1 MDGPNHGMFRN
12 LQIFRCMQTGN
23 NRVLPNVAANYLAL
37 RLLGLLRV
45 GSGPGE
51 KFFRAPSKSRPTK
64 IFTLN
69 QKDWLSVAE
78 EFALGVKGLLCIID
92 K

>member
-12 LQIFRCMQTGN
+12 PQIFRRMRTGN

-51 KFFRAPSKSRPTK
+51 KFFRAPSKGRPTK

-69 QKDWLSVAE
+69 QKE
-78 EFALGVKGLLCIID
+78 
-92 K
+92 